1 LVPPIKGKW
10 FFPEGIFWAE
20 EPPCF
25 STTRGT
31 FSKSLSQPKD
41 YMPQPDSEKWYG
53 PSLWSFGSSHPT
65 IWHMAFCDGSVQAIG
80 YEIEDSVHRAQAN
93 RLDGEF

>member
-1 LVPPIKGKW
+1 VEHKGLMGDNGSAW
-10 FFPEGIFWAE
+10 VGFDWDNHRVAWQP
-20 EPPCF
+20 
-25 STTRGT
+25 
-31 FSKSLSQPKD
+31 KSLSQPKD